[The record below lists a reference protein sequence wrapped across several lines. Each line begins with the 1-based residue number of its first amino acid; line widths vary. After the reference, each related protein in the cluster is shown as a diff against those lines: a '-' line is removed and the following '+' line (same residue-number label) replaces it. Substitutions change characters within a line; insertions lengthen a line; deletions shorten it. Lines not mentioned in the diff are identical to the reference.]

1 MELASFLL
9 QDWVSL
15 AFGNITSATSA
26 HFLAPESWIP
36 RFRTPP
42 GGLEEALAAEQG
54 LSRSGGCSNAT
65 WNARFEF
72 AAADV
77 KLPFAAGPILGLT
90 ASWKLP
96 PPRLL
101 TPSCLGLWAL
111 ACLTWSEKLADELL
125 PSPLLQEPS
134 ARDALLL
141 EELGSIIRQSQGF
154 WRRSRWHSNNNNN
167 SNSNN
172 NKNKKNNNKQQQQ
185 QQQHH
190 QQQQQQAVLGHL
202 KQQQQ
207 AVLGHLASIA
217 SKLRPLASKASPA
230 AWAATPFRH
239 HPVDDG
245 VRVLALICGPVSH
258 EPLLVA
264 SERYSWKFRSV
275 SRKEA
280 EAFEDQEDPGMFATC
295 MRAYEAVTRAEL
307 SNFDVALLMSPLTSM
322 WDPFPALLEDTFYNI
337 HMRAMQLAMADAPG
351 MTGFPSLASY
361 DGKNKWVWPVR
372 QVRWQYWK
380 LRYGEGPTGYA
391 GTSNGCYLGESTSGT
406 RLVSAAIV
414 AAARPAGGSAFLSAL
429 DLAAISVNGRRS
441 VQTCPEHYL
450 FEVDWLPHVRLG
462 SLFAI
467 SHQIEAATWLP
478 APAKPQVRCLVLSP
492 ELARRLVAVQG
503 LVTPWCFRRA
513 LHAAIEAISGW
524 WQAQMPGNIVV
535 PVAGTLLGVIRGQR
549 PMPWDH
555 DADLVLASQHEFNFR
570 MHIPWISSSLSD
582 LGCKMRKG
590 TYAADLGLFS
600 AEISCRD
607 SEGVEASVD
616 VFFPCGKNEPVMR
629 EWAQHQAVFEA
640 TFLGATVHVDAMA
653 ALSLINGQGYFK
665 KLIRAQG
672 GLSPLQCFEPGHNA
686 CLPDCRS
693 NPEICD
699 FDDNFV
705 HVDSWLH

>member
-1 MELASFLL
+1 ELASFLL

-141 EELGSIIRQSQGF
+141 E
-154 WRRSRWHSNNNNN
+154 
-167 SNSNN
+167 
-172 NKNKKNNNKQQQQ
+172 
-185 QQQHH
+185 
-190 QQQQQQAVLGHL
+190 
-202 KQQQQ
+202 
-207 AVLGHLASIA
+207 
-217 SKLRPLASKASPA
+217 
-230 AWAATPFRH
+230 ATPFRH